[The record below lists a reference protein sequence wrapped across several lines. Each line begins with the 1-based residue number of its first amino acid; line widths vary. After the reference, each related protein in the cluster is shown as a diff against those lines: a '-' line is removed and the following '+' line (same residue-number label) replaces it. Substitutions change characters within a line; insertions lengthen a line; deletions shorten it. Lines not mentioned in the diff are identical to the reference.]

1 MHSTA
6 ALPADP
12 TWAAP
17 FRWLIA
23 SRRTLSKHRCPQ
35 RRPESN
41 LSQQFLQPLGAY
53 CHLEHPADPTGR
65 LAVRHFRCGGELAGL
80 TSWICCSF
88 CSLPNSVLAI
98 LLQGGVGDTV
108 SSVSLVPGG
117 GGKAAGDFC
126 LAGRRRRTFAAA
138 SATHRASCCALAR
151 STALAAFS
159 RARAARSRARA
170 ISGGSS
176 TGTASSVSASAS
188 STGKFICISLLLP
201 SASCSLPAPKL
212 VDGVPAPPLRP
223 PVSPRINFANS
234 CAPRGGEAPCWLRR
248 RQPLLPLRSTV
259 EEYMPQ
265 RFRRAEPV
273 AMGVGACATATA
285 RCAYSDP
292 TSVSSPA
299 GTTTSVAE
307 PFKAVGSHSS
317 CTCGD
322 CIAYRRKCWHQGA
335 LIIMLQ
341 LMKRLR
347 RDTPAMHTQ
356 ITLSRQGS

>member
-1 MHSTA
+1 M
-6 ALPADP
+6 
-12 TWAAP
+12 
-17 FRWLIA
+17 
-23 SRRTLSKHRCPQ
+23 
-35 RRPESN
+35 
-41 LSQQFLQPLGAY
+41 
-53 CHLEHPADPTGR
+53 
-65 LAVRHFRCGGELAGL
+65 
-80 TSWICCSF
+80 
-88 CSLPNSVLAI
+88 
-98 LLQGGVGDTV
+98 QGGVGDTV
-108 SSVSLVPGG
+108 SSVSSSFRLPLLDGERFPLLQGEAAEATSALASVPGG

-138 SATHRASCCALAR
+138 SATHCVSCCALAR

-212 VDGVPAPPLRP
+212 VEGVPAPPLRP
-223 PVSPRINFANS
+223 PLSPHINFALS
-234 CAPRGGEAPCWLRR
+234 FSPCLGEAPCWLRR

-273 AMGVGACATATA
+273 AMGVGACATTTA

-299 GTTTSVAE
+299 GTTTCVAE

-322 CIAYRRKCWHQGA
+322 CIGYTKE
-335 LIIMLQ
+335 
-341 LMKRLR
+341 
-347 RDTPAMHTQ
+347 P
-356 ITLSRQGS
+356 